1 MSTIDPTND
10 TDEDLR
16 MDDPESLFDRWPRHN
31 WLDQFR
37 GLCVLLYIIAVLT
50 WGLSGDVHEGIL
62 PVGPTYYNHGWAISM
77 FYYSS
82 TSFLPSQFPPLI
94 TIIDLGQPVLV
105 CLVGIMQ
112 AYSYQRRKAVWGS
125 RAARNHV
132 IMRVALLF
140 GCSVILEDM
149 LLTRG
154 LFVAFFDGAF
164 AGLAWASL
172 FGAWASTWTLKG
184 DKLVGVGIG
193 ITLLHAILY
202 AIPRM
207 NTWTVGQ
214 DWYMVGIPWK
224 MINLSALAIIGAGY
238 KVYLFDESG
247 VMRKNAFKSKILPL
261 TGGFF
266 IGNYLLSYLQWADQ
280 PHCTTSL
287 SWLAMGFIGGGMF
300 LFYAYEQINYSIPLL
315 SALGRNMWIFFI
327 GSPILEWIWILLLED
342 LVRSSAIAAFIL
354 IGIMPLVI
362 VGGVAFLFDRKKI
375 LLRI

>member
-1 MSTIDPTND
+1 MSTTDPTND
-10 TDEDLR
+10 TDKDLR
-16 MDDPESLFDRWPRHN
+16 IDGPESIFDQWPRHN

-82 TSFLPSQFPPLI
+82 TSFLPSQLPPLI

-112 AYSYQRRKAVWGS
+112 V
-125 RAARNHV
+125 
-132 IMRVALLF
+132 

-164 AGLAWASL
+164 AGLGWASL
-172 FGAWASTWTLKG
+172 FGAWASTWTSKG
-184 DKLVGVGIG
+184 DKLVGIGIG

-202 AIPRM
+202 AIPGV
-207 NTWTVGQ
+207 NTWTIGQ

-247 VMRKNAFKSKILPL
+247 IMRKNAFKSKILPL

-280 PHCTTSL
+280 PHCTTAL
-287 SWLAMGFIGGGMF
+287 SWLALGFIGGGIF
-300 LFYAYEQINYSIPLL
+300 LFYAFEQISFSIPIL
-315 SALGRNMWIFFI
+315 SALGKNMWVFFI
-327 GSPILEWIWILLLED
+327 GSPILEWIWILLLQD
-342 LVRSSAIAAFIL
+342 LVRSSAIAAFFL

-362 VGGVAFLFDRKKI
+362 AGGIAFLFERKKI
-375 LLRI
+375 LWRI